1 MTTHAKSIAAMTVG
15 LFLLAAVPSASA
27 QSQGQ
32 RPANPAQSNP
42 APVERGTPG
51 QLGDTDRDYDPGEK
65 GVGEQYG
72 TSRPD
77 DNLTSPAD
85 PTRRP
90 TTSPPDAAGR
100 SDGGMGTG
108 ATNAKPREQLQGS
121 GQ

>member
-1 MTTHAKSIAAMTVG
+1 MKSIAAMTAG
-15 LFLLAAVPSASA
+15 LILLAAVPSALA

-42 APVERGTPG
+42 APVERGTPE
-51 QLGDTDRDYDPGEK
+51 QLGDADRDYDFGEK

-72 TSRPD
+72 SSRPA
-77 DNLTSPAD
+77 DNLTGPVD

-90 TTSPPDAAGR
+90 TTSPPAAAGE
-100 SDGGMGTG
+100 SKGGMGTG

-121 GQ
+121 GR

>member
-1 MTTHAKSIAAMTVG
+1 MKSIAAMTAG
-15 LFLLAAVPSASA
+15 LFLLAAVPSALA

-32 RPANPAQSNP
+32 RPVNPGQSNP
-42 APVERGTPG
+42 APVERGAPE
-51 QLGDTDRDYDPGEK
+51 QLGDADRDYDPGEK

-72 TSRPD
+72 SSRPAD
-77 DNLTSPAD
+77 ALTSPAD

-90 TTSPPDAAGR
+90 TTSPPAAAGK
-100 SDGGMGTG
+100 SDDGMGTG